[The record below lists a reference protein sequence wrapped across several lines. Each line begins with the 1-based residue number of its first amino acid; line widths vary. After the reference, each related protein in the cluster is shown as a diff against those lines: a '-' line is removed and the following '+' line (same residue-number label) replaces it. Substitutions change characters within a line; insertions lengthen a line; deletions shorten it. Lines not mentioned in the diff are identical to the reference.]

1 MYLRAISVV
10 KPSTNSMFSEDD
22 LMRIT
27 ELQKTPNLFKL
38 VTNSLSP
45 STYGHEVVKAGLILG
60 LFGGVTKQQDG
71 DVLVRGESH
80 ILVVGDPGQGKSQ
93 LLQAVSL
100 MAPRS
105 VFVCGN
111 SSTPIWTTV
120 TLTGTNLNIFNHMD
134 EYFCCL
140 RVSMHFVSARSIV

>member
-111 SSTPIWTTV
+111 SSTPSGLTV
-120 TLTGTNLNIFNHMD
+120 TLTK
-134 EYFCCL
+134 
-140 RVSMHFVSARSIV
+140 VSTGNVKYYVTISNMVNCSPYQ

>member
-45 STYGHEVVKAGLILG
+45 CTYGHEVVKAGLILG

-111 SSTPIWTTV
+111 SSTPSGLTV
-120 TLTGTNLNIFNHMD
+120 TLTK
-134 EYFCCL
+134 
-140 RVSMHFVSARSIV
+140 VSTGNVKYYVTISNMVNCSPYQ

>member
-1 MYLRAISVV
+1 MYLRAISIV

-111 SSTPIWTTV
+111 SSTPSGLTV
-120 TLTGTNLNIFNHMD
+120 TLTK
-134 EYFCCL
+134 
-140 RVSMHFVSARSIV
+140 VSTGNVKYYVTISNMVNCSPYQ